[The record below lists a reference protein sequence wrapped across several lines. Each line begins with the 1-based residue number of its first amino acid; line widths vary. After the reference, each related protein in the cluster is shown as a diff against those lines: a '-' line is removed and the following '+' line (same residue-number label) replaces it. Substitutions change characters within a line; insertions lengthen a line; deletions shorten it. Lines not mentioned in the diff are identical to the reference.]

1 MYSLI
6 SGFISIS
13 FFAFTI
19 SQLGTFQK
27 NFKSRQREYNEA
39 MKYINQETCTNV
51 RVKAEL
57 GRFNLCT
64 EAEQRLDTPPLIAA
78 IVDTAEGLHLCG
90 NGYCELLGHNIT
102 SSLPQI
108 ILSLGILALLVL
120 WVAGD
125 QCRRNRTIRGEQ
137 FWSLPGSAKTR

>member
-13 FFAFTI
+13 FIAFSI
-19 SQLGTFQK
+19 SQLGTFRK
-27 NFKSRQREYNEA
+27 NFKLRQREYDQAIKYLKTEA
-39 MKYINQETCTNV
+39 CTNV
-51 RVKAEL
+51 RVKADL
-57 GRFNLCT
+57 GRFNLCS
-64 EAEQRLDTPPLIAA
+64 EAEQRLDNTPLISA

-125 QCRRNRTIRGEQ
+125 QCRRNRAMRGEQ
-137 FWSLPGSAKTR
+137 FWSLPGQARVR